1 MRQRCERQP
10 KPSSYPANCMIFA
23 SWLKAALDN
32 RRLTGAELAER
43 ADVAKASIYFYL
55 DGSRIPGPDAV
66 SKLCAALRVPAENV
80 PSFERRA
87 VGRPAHRINATQENP
102 LES

>member
-10 KPSSYPANCMIFA
+10 KPSSYPANDMIFA
-23 SWLKAALDN
+23 SWLKEALDN

-66 SKLCAALRVPAENV
+66 LKLCAGLRVDASTLPQ
-80 PSFERRA
+80 FERHA
-87 VGRPAHRINATQENP
+87 VGRPAHRKVVIQ
-102 LES
+102 